1 MTVISPS
8 KKFLYKKLQI
18 FLKEYKNK
26 KIGIDLASENFKNS
40 DFFKTRIY
48 IGVDIRKNIIKQGL
62 KKQNDIQK
70 IGLQKDLTKSNS
82 IGKNFA
88 DVAVSTNTIY
98 QFRNCND
105 RFKAIKN
112 FVEFV
117 KPNGGLFLQ
126 MEKRHL
132 NKQIM
137 NKIDSSFKSSRII
150 YYHNFLSETYI
161 RLLGGKKLVRNKF
174 AIFFDKIKI
183 GYFLFLLE
191 IILRNFSPINS
202 KLIIICYKK
211 KNFKNSKFQLL
222 RKQFIYK

>member
-1 MTVISPS
+1 MTIISPS
-8 KKFLYKKLQI
+8 KKFLYRKLQI
-18 FLKEYKNK
+18 FLKKYENK

-40 DFFKTRIY
+40 NYFKTRAY
-48 IGVDIRKNIIKQGL
+48 IGVDIRKNVIKQGL
-62 KKQNDIQK
+62 KKKNDIKK
-70 IGLQKDLTKSNS
+70 IGIHKDLTNSNS

-98 QFRNCND
+98 QFRNGND

-112 FVEFV
+112 FIEFV

-126 MEKRHL
+126 IEKSHL

-137 NKIDSSFKSSRII
+137 NKINSSFQSTKII
-150 YYHNFLSETYI
+150 YYHNFLSETYQS
-161 RLLGGKKLVRNKF
+161 LVGGNKLVSNKF

-183 GYFLFLLE
+183 GYLFFLLE
-191 IILRNFSPINS
+191 IVLNNFSRINT

-211 KNFKNSKFQLL
+211 KFLKNSKFQLI
-222 RKQFIYK
+222 RKNFIYK